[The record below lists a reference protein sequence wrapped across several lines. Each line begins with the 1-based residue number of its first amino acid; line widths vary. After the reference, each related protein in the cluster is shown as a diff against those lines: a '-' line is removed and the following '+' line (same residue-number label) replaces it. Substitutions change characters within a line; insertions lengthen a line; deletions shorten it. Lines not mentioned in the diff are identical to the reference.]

1 MNKRVQNVLKRHAE
15 KISKEKFLMLCGQVK
30 EVLDKIIDEKYE
42 FTAIKDAQSAA
53 ESPEDLIVPWDQIDE
68 KAQEDT
74 LDLLKGAKGDAFR
87 LYDNGLDE
95 LLKTYENYANL
106 EQFLAPILDREYT
119 DLYTLSEW
127 GA

>member
-1 MNKRVQNVLKRHAE
+1 MNKHVQNVLRRHAE

-30 EVLDKIIDEKYE
+30 EVLDKILDEKYE
-42 FTAIKDAQSAA
+42 FETIKDARSAL

-68 KAQEDT
+68 EAQEDT
-74 LDLLKGAKGDAFR
+74 IDLLKGAKGDAFR
-87 LYDNGLDE
+87 FYDSGLND
-95 LLKTYENYANL
+95 LLETYENYANL
-106 EQFLAPILDREYT
+106 EQFLAPIFDREYT